1 MDIKTKARATA
12 SFIASEANLTY
23 RSRDEVTVTLPEGGL
38 AAGTILGK
46 LTATSKYVLI
56 NLDAATGAE
65 DVSGILFEDTLGWED
80 GDHSLTIVARDAE
93 VLEDALTYHTDSTS
107 GELIAQK
114 AALATL
120 GIIVR

>member
-12 SFIASEANLTY
+12 SFIASEANLLY
-23 RSRDEVTVTLPEGGL
+23 RSRDEVTVTLPSGGL

-46 LTATSKYVLI
+46 ITATSKYVLI
-56 NLDAATGAE
+56 DLDAETGAE
-65 DVSGILFEDTLGWED
+65 DVSGILFEDTVGWAA

-93 VLEDALTYHTDSTS
+93 VLEDALTYHTDSTA